1 MNCGIAG
8 HSEFS
13 VAAFEFRPTN
23 RDDNG
28 VYWTLM
34 PTGRKVNATEDRPTY
49 CTAVVEWM
57 CSMVGANDLG
67 DITRRRAA
75 AAADPLVLPC
85 GGVHQRIKTRDKT
98 RLTGAEQP
106 RVRTASVLSHRGV
119 ALLMP
124 KLRQQTTAR
133 SKSQIAS
140 QVRANALAVS
150 APQIRYLLRKFD

>member
-1 MNCGIAG
+1 
-8 HSEFS
+8 
-13 VAAFEFRPTN
+13 
-23 RDDNG
+23 
-28 VYWTLM
+28 M
-34 PTGRKVNATEDRPTY
+34 PTSRKVNATEDRPTY
-49 CTAVVEWM
+49 CSAVVEWM

-67 DITRRRAA
+67 DITRKRAA
-75 AAADPLVLPC
+75 AAADPLGLPR
-85 GGVHQRIKTRDKT
+85 GGVHQRIKT

-106 RVRTASVLSHRGV
+106 RVRTASVLSRRGV

-140 QVRANALAVS
+140 SQVRANALAVS